1 MSPFK
6 NWAQERRDA
15 VEAFIDKEVPLR
27 TGLLARLSQAMRY
40 AVLGG
45 GKRVRALLVYA
56 AGEAV
61 GADAAALDYAAGAVE
76 LVHGYSLVHDDLPC
90 MDNDVLRR
98 GKPTCHVQF
107 GFAQAMLAGDA
118 LQPEAFRLL
127 GAAPLPAQAR
137 MDLVNELA
145 VASGIEGMCGGQMID
160 LESVGKKIDFAT
172 LKAMH
177 LGKTGALIRAS
188 VLMGASCRPQGRPQ
202 GALYTSL
209 DGYARAL
216 GLAFQIVDDI
226 LDATENTEQLGKTAG
241 KDALEDKPTYV
252 SILGLDAARE
262 AAQKA
267 LADALSCLQQ
277 MSPGTTSST
286 QHLADIAR
294 YIVTRQN

>member
-1 MSPFK
+1 MSPF
-6 NWAQERRDA
+6 NVWAHERREA
-15 VEAFIDKEVPLR
+15 LEAFIDRQLPPR
-27 TGLLARLSQAMRY
+27 QGLLAHLAEAMRY

-56 AGEAV
+56 AGEALD
-61 GADAAALDYAAGAVE
+61 ADEAALDFAAAAVE

-98 GKPTCHVQF
+98 GKPTCHVKF
-107 GFAQAMLAGDA
+107 GFAQAMLAGDS

-127 GAAPLPAQAR
+127 CRAPLPAQAR
-137 MDLVNELA
+137 MDLVEELA
-145 VASGIEGMCGGQMID
+145 LASGIDGMCGGQMID
-160 LESVGKKIDFAT
+160 LESVGKKIDLTT
-172 LKAMH
+172 LQAMH

-188 VLMGASCRPQGRPQ
+188 VLMGASCIPTGKPQGDCYV
-202 GALYTSL
+202 AL

-226 LDATENTEQLGKTAG
+226 LDATEDTAQLGKTAG

-252 SILGLDAARE
+252 SLLGLSEARK
-262 AAQKA
+262 AAQSALSDA
-267 LADALSCLQQ
+267 LACLERL
-277 MSPGTTSST
+277 PRHNKTN
-286 QHLADIAR
+286 HLADIAR